1 MAKKENAKAIWN
13 YFRNKG
19 YSEAATAGI
28 LGNIEQENRS
38 LNPTLGLTSG
48 VAFGIFQF
56 EKSNGNFDALKTWCK
71 NNNKD
76 YKSVDGQC
84 AYVESKLN
92 KALIRY
98 SGNGWAFYTNYYG
111 GPANT
116 SAEKPWLSTK
126 PNKSP
131 ILVSSSK
138 NSDISYKEEA
148 WAWWG
153 WEDFTLKKFK
163 ALTDVSKAAQVF
175 CRCYERASYPRIQNR
190 IDFAKDW
197 YKEFAN
203 SNSSTNLVGETFV
216 KCTNP
221 KAKDLKKLK
230 YWSTYMPAGLIT
242 NPATGNNCTWY
253 AWGRFQEIA
262 EKKLSRVPSGHAYNW
277 ANSAKSL
284 GYKVTTEPSLGAI
297 ICWSYHG
304 PGGGDSR
311 PGHVAIVEDIKY
323 DSKGKATK
331 IEISQGG
338 WTSGDMPNESL
349 SRGDG
354 KIGFDAWHR
363 DYGNT
368 YFNGFIHQ
376 PNKIFSYVGDFI
388 YDVGD
393 SISDIISSIGSTHIE
408 DNRKWSTYFHD
419 ILYDQEALD
428 RAKKNYTLMQE
439 RKELI
444 AGNTLKGMNLLT
456 SSTFVESPFI
466 IAKIG
471 DYTFGSYDKTGAL
484 SGGLAESITFPNY
497 MQSITVN
504 KINGALNTYTL
515 NMTYPITPNSD
526 PNLLDRVFSSVS
538 KSRKITLSY
547 GDYLLPS
554 FIYRNEEAIITKVN
568 SRVDFA
574 NQKIDYTVQCTS
586 TALALQGKKF
596 NFPKKHCKGSALIKD
611 LIKNTSYG
619 IYDIFP
625 GMKNINTLNKIASDD
640 IEIDIPAYKQIDV
653 LTYLN
658 YVVAC
663 MTASTNT
670 GTTTLKDSVYQLIIM
685 DDIDNAYGG
694 AYFKVEK
701 IGTTTRTVTS
711 ADVYEVDIG
720 YPSNALVTNFSVN
733 TDNSWAILYDYS
745 ENISTDHYNYSIDD
759 QGNVRTDYVSSPMVS
774 PLSNRMTEQSK
785 TWWTQMTRFPIT
797 ATLTIKGLL
806 RSAMLMNYV
815 RINTYF
821 YGQKHISSGL
831 YVITKQEDKID
842 SAGYRTTLSLT
853 RIAGD
858 DDASWNINQNST
870 KWDNLAKYAEKHGGV
885 ANKALG
891 HGGGG
896 SANKGSGAGR
906 RKV

>member
-1 MAKKENAKAIWN
+1 MSNKRKIGAAGLKIIKDSEGFSETAYIGPEGGNVYTIGYGHRSTSIKKGQKISKPEAENLLKKDIAWAESCVN
-13 YFRNKG
+13 NSYYVPF
-19 YSEAATAGI
+19 TA
-28 LGNIEQENRS
+28 E
-38 LNPTLGLTSG
+38 LN
-48 VAFGIFQF
+48 Q
-56 EKSNGNFDALKTWCK
+56 NQFDALVSFTYNLGSGGLLELCK
-71 NNNKD
+71 VGINKVPD
-76 YKSVDGQC
+76 EMKKYVHSDGKVLQGLVVRRNKE
-84 AYVESKLN
+84 AKLF
-92 KALIRY
+92 
-98 SGNGWAFYTNYYG
+98 ST
-111 GPANT
+111 AN
-116 SAEKPWLSTK
+116 
-126 PNKSP
+126 
-131 ILVSSSK
+131 
-138 NSDISYKEEA
+138 DIFQK
-148 WAWWG
+148 
-153 WEDFTLKKFK
+153 
-163 ALTDVSKAAQVF
+163 
-175 CRCYERASYPRIQNR
+175 R
-190 IDFAKDW
+190 
-197 YKEFAN
+197 
-203 SNSSTNLVGETFV
+203 
-216 KCTNP
+216 TNP
-221 KAKDLKKLK
+221 KAKDLKKIK
-230 YWSTYMPAGLIT
+230 YWTKAYNDFDT

-262 EKKLSRVPSGHAYNW
+262 GKSLKKSPGFINGNAHSWV
-277 ANSAKSL
+277 NSAKAL

-304 PGGGDSR
+304 AGGSNDR
-311 PGHVAIVEDIKY
+311 PGHVAIVEDITY
-323 DSKGKATK
+323 DKTGKATK
-331 IEISQGG
+331 IEISHGG
-338 WTSGDMPNESL
+338 YSSGDLPNETL

-354 KIGFDAWHR
+354 KIGFKAWHR
-363 DYGNT
+363 SYGNT

-376 PNKIFSYVGDFI
+376 PNKIFSYVGDFV
-388 YDVGD
+388 YDVASFFGGSD
-393 SISDIISSIGSTHIE
+393 SSYDVTIE

-428 RAKKNYTLMQE
+428 KAKKNYALMQE

-471 DYTFGSYDKTGAL
+471 DYTFGSYDKTGTL
-484 SGGLAESITFPNY
+484 SGGLAKSITFPNY

-504 KINGALNTYTL
+504 KVNGALNTYTL

-596 NFPKKHCKGSALIKD
+596 NFPKKHCKGSTLIKD

-625 GMKNINTLNKIASDD
+625 GMKNIKALNKIASDD
-640 IEIDIPAYKQIDV
+640 IEIDIPAYKQIDI

-685 DDIDNAYGG
+685 DDIDNSYGG

-774 PLSNRMTEQSK
+774 SLSNRMTEQSK

-815 RINTYF
+815 RVNTYF

-842 SAGYRTTLSLT
+842 SSGYRTTLSLT

-858 DDASWNINQNST
+858 DDASWNINQNNTDSA
-870 KWDNLAKYAEKHGGV
+870 KWDNLAKFAEKRGTTS
-885 ANKALG
+885 NDALG
-891 HGGGG
+891 QGGGG
-896 SANKGSGAGR
+896 SATKGSGAGR
-906 RKV
+906 RTVGNTGIRNV